1 MATLPPDPNML
12 NPMASLAETSPVP
25 VPEIPPLP
33 MEEAPDQEELEKAI
47 EDLVS
52 EYEEDDRSAHE
63 RISSECRKYELYW
76 QNIQDIVWDST
87 NRDWVSATGVL
98 QTSRNLDIDPAIL
111 DKTIGIYR
119 AYGEI
124 VASALAQTTPSVRFP
139 PNDAD
144 NGADV
149 TTARTSNA
157 IAELIQ
163 KHNDAPLLFLR
174 ALYTKFNQHFVA
186 AYHTVVTDESFGT
199 VKVPQI
205 GMKPQEVQ
213 TDNMVCPDCG
223 APSETMGSDPMMGPD
238 MAPQIDPMGMQ
249 HCPVC
254 GSPNPPIPE
263 TVTEQV
269 PYVKEV
275 LIEPKGR
282 IRIEVYGPRHVKVQ
296 PFTKDPGS
304 SPYLIL
310 ESDLHENLI
319 KEIYPK
325 YKLQGVGD
333 ESDVR
338 RTDRRPTPDVI
349 DSRKI
354 HTLKRCWI
362 RPWAMNSIQ
371 DDDIRNALRTAY
383 PEGVHVAI
391 ADKQVL
397 EMVPEGVDAHWT
409 FCADP
414 FAEYI
419 HGDPRGKFLVPLQD
433 MLNDSEMLALET
445 ILHNIPEMYADPAVL
460 DFKKYN
466 SQEAR
471 PGQVNQAK
479 APEGMN
485 LSAGFFQPQ
494 GATLSKEVDSFLQ
507 RLQEMAQFVIGAPPS
522 IYGGNQQG
530 GSSTLGEYQQSRAQA
545 QQRLST
551 DWRMVN
557 KWWANIMTKCVKEFR
572 EFTKSLAAKVN
583 DPTYAEHFVKKDG
596 ENYTNVWIRL
606 EEMTGETGE
615 AEAESSDQFP
625 VSYEQQRGLLFEI
638 MQSPNQVLAGITVNP
653 ENIGAVRDI
662 IGLYKLKIPGE
673 QDRDKQLAEIAQML
687 NGMPV
692 EIEQFID
699 NHQIHL
705 MTVQSWASS
714 PTGRDTKQSNPM
726 GYQLVLQHAMMH
738 SVAVQEQ
745 MAAAAPPAK
754 PGEGP
759 AEAQGSSQRPDTGGA
774 KGEPV

>member
-1 MATLPPDPNML
+1 MATSLLPFEEDPMMNELPPG
-12 NPMASLAETSPVP
+12 T
-25 VPEIPPLP
+25 
-33 MEEAPDQEELEKAI
+33 APDPAALPDIPLDIVEEEPTQGPSPEELEKAV
-47 EDLVS
+47 EQLVKD
-52 EYEEDDRSAHE
+52 YEEDDRAAHE

-76 QNIQDIVWDST
+76 QNIQDIIWDST
-87 NRDWVSATGVL
+87 SRDWVSASGVL
-98 QTSRNLDIDPAIL
+98 QTSRNLDIDPSIL

-144 NGADV
+144 NGSDIV
-149 TTARTSNA
+149 TARTSNA

-163 KHNDAPLLFLR
+163 KHNDAPLLFLK
-174 ALYTKFNQHFVA
+174 ALYIKFNQHFIA
-186 AYHTVVTDESFGT
+186 AYHTVVTDDSFGT
-199 VKVPQI
+199 VSRPQV
-205 GMKPQEVQ
+205 GMKDEQVPTGE
-213 TDNMVCPDCG
+213 MSCPDCG
-223 APSETMGSDPMMGPD
+223 TPTDPMMAMEG
-238 MAPQIDPMGMQ
+238 
-249 HCPVC
+249 CPC
-254 GSPNPPIPE
+254 GSVNPPIPE
-263 TVTEQV
+263 ETTEQV
-269 PYVKEV
+269 PYIKEI
-275 LIEPKGR
+275 LEQPRGR
-282 IRIEVYGPRHVKVQ
+282 IRIEVFGPRHVKVQ
-296 PFTKDPGS
+296 PFTKEVGS

-310 ESDLHENLI
+310 ETDLHENLI
-319 KEIYPK
+319 KELYDK
-325 YKLQGVGD
+325 YTLAGVGD
-333 ESDVR
+333 EADIRRSD
-338 RTDRRPTPDVI
+338 RTPTVDNI
-349 DSRKI
+349 DSGKV
-354 HTLKRCWI
+354 HTLKRCWL
-362 RPWAMNSIQ
+362 RPWALNGIK
-371 DDDIRNALRTAY
+371 DEDIRNALRSAY
-383 PEGVHVAI
+383 PKGIHVAI
-391 ADKQVL
+391 VDKEVL
-397 EMVPEGVDAHWT
+397 EMSPESMDEHWT
-409 FCADP
+409 FVGDP

-433 MLNDSEMLALET
+433 MFNDSETLALET

-460 DFKKYN
+460 DFKKYS

-479 APEGMN
+479 APEGQA
-485 LSAGFFQPQ
+485 LSSGFFQPQ

-522 IYGGNQQG
+522 IYGGTQSG

-545 QQRLST
+545 QQRLGT
-551 DWRMVN
+551 DWRMLN
-557 KWWANIMTKCVKEFR
+557 RWWANIMTKAVKEFR

-583 DPTYAEHFVKKDG
+583 DPAYAEHFVKKDG

-625 VSYEQQRGLLFEI
+625 ISYEQQRGLLFEI
-638 MQSPNQVLAGITVNP
+638 MQSPNQTLAGMTMNP

-699 NHQIHL
+699 NHQVQL
-705 MTVQSWASS
+705 MTCQSWALS
-714 PTGRDTKQSNPM
+714 PTGRDTKLSNPQ

-738 SVAVQEQ
+738 YTAVQQ
-745 MAAAAPPAK
+745 MMEPP
-754 PGEGP
+754 PEEGGGQSGDSP
-759 AEAQGSSQRPDTGGA
+759 AEDQGSSQPPSTGGA
-774 KGEPV
+774 KGEPPE